1 MGQII
6 SQFPGGGENVKAE
19 VAEYTGLVDEF
30 EGLLTDFVGLP
41 EGADATAGDILL
53 NKKAY
58 VGQELVVGTF
68 DKDAFAEAQ
77 KNGQYVWKKYETADK
92 QQFIAYV
99 VSDDPDTYP
108 DGDTQDG
115 YYYEKDIQKSSGTV
129 TLASR
134 SKSISFYHGLT
145 GEVAY
150 ILTKNDE
157 ITVSVGDY
165 VGAAYPMREQV
176 STAEITG
183 TYTGIAAFEY
193 TGSGNVYSPE
203 SSDYFTQNNE
213 NKTVTITASS
223 SVRYVFQSGK
233 YIWYAMKM

>member
-1 MGQII
+1 MAWSNVGG
-6 SQFPGGGENVKAE
+6 SGGENVKAE

-77 KNGQYVWKKYETADK
+77 KNGQYVWKKYETVDK

-115 YYYEKDIQKSSGTV
+115 YYYEKDIQKASGTV
-129 TLASR
+129 TLASQ

-157 ITVSVGDY
+157 ITAGAYDY
-165 VGAAYPMREQV
+165 VSAAYPIRERV
-176 STAEITG
+176 STASKEG
-183 TYTGIAAFEY
+183 TYTGIAAFDY
-193 TGSGNVYSPE
+193 TGNGEVYSPGV
-203 SSDYFTQNNE
+203 SSYFTQNNE

-223 SVRYVFQSGK
+223 SVNFVFQSGT